1 MDGGFVEGV
10 RDDITADM
18 NDPFPLPFPR
28 KGQGSANH
36 AYDSPAG
43 IPFPS
48 GEG

>member
-10 RDDITADM
+10 RDGATADM

-36 AYDSPAG
+36 AYIAWVKN
-43 IPFPS
+43 
-48 GEG
+48 